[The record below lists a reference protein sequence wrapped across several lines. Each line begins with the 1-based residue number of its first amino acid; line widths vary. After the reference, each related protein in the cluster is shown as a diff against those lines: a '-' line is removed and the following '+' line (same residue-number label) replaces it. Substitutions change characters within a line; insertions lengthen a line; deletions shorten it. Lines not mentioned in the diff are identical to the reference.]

1 MVDSSGK
8 PIILLTSK
16 SISSQDGG
24 QSMEQ
29 NITMFDV
36 RLNET
41 LVKVEGASKL
51 LMRYHSTEISLHE
64 GQ

>member
-51 LMRYHSTEISLHE
+51 LMRYHSSEISLHE